1 MTDKLLSRLDQEG
14 INVVKSGQP
23 IIETM
28 KAFNEVVEG
37 CFGKEL
43 VDGYKEKISKFK
55 ECYKSLDLSIT
66 PKVHIVFQ
74 HIEEFLSMKST
85 SQERKGLGYWSEQA
99 FEAMHHDVKV
109 ESAGLIVS
117 ETHPEYAQKL
127 KQFIVRYNAKHF

>member
-1 MTDKLLSRLDQEG
+1 MSKC
-14 INVVKSGQP
+14 GQP

-28 KAFNEVVEG
+28 KAFNDVVES

-43 VDGYKEKISKFK
+43 VEGYKEKISVFK
-55 ECYKSLDLSIT
+55 DCYMSLVLSIT

-74 HIEEFLSMKST
+74 HITEFLAMRST
-85 SQERKGLGYWSEQA
+85 LEEKKGLGYWSEQA

-109 ESAGLIVS
+109 ESAGLLVS
-117 ETHPEYAQKL
+117 DTHPEYAQKL